1 MKWRIG
7 NIDSFDDYQYETAY
21 KNLSNSEK
29 EHIDSL
35 LRRKDKKRSLLARI
49 LLKNLLAEENIPY
62 VSIEL
67 AENKKPFLS
76 GSNYFISLSHSGN
89 FAVCAV
95 SERAVGID
103 IEQIKP
109 VKTALVKRVCTKEE
123 EDYIF
128 EKVHPKEDIITDPDT
143 LERFFRVWTAK
154 EAYFKKKNE
163 KTFAPKEINTLPLKK
178 HCEKTDNFIIT
189 II

>member
-29 EHIDSL
+29 DHIDSL
-35 LRRKDKKRSLLARI
+35 LRQKDKKRSLFARV

-76 GSNYFISLSHSGN
+76 GSNCFISLSHSGN

-123 EDYIF
+123 EDYVF
-128 EKVHPKEDIITDPDT
+128 EKATKREDIITDPDT

-154 EAYFKKKNE
+154 EACFKKQNE
-163 KTFAPKEINTLPLKK
+163 KTFFPKKINTLVLQKY
-178 HCEKTDNFIIT
+178 CEKTQGYIVT
-189 II
+189 VL